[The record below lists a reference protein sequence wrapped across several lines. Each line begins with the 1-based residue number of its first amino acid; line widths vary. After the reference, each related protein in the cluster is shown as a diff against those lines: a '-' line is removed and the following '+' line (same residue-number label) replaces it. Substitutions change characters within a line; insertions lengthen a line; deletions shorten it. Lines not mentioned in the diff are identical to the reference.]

1 MLDMTFGVMGAN
13 GERDGGGEGQKLT
26 VALVGKFETGEAE
39 PFALAVVDAVL
50 DRHVVGPGEA
60 ACECA
65 RGDVVGGAALV
76 FPAKRLDH
84 VREVLG
90 GRGNLGGVAR
100 LRCGVLRAVR
110 RWVAT

>member
-1 MLDMTFGVMGAN
+1 MLERGLGTKEGVNGAV
-13 GERDGGGEGQKLT
+13 GRLT
-26 VALVGKFETGEAE
+26 VALIGELETGEAE

-50 DRHVVGPGEA
+50 DGHVVGPGEA

-65 RGDVVGGAALV
+65 RGDVVGCAALV

-90 GRGNLGGVAR
+90 GRRDRRGVAR